1 MTVGKCLTN
10 KNLLLIG
17 KAKLIS
23 PLKWQ
28 ILEITAI
35 FWREQQ
41 IDLWFI
47 NFGLAESIECMY
59 RLNQVSV
66 FESKTLDV
74 GLSNTSHI
82 KSTVDLHHVLS
93 SFCAALSHTSLPSV
107 WYKRFIRTTPD
118 YNCFALHHLIGVI
131 APQVITVIVFLR
143 VRYAKQKG
151 GNEKKKNAVGCVQWS
166 EFLAVFLLDHC
177 RNSLAD
183 ISTDSRRRRSEKRL
197 LHCFSAAI
205 RNEVSLSFNYIS
217 DLSEQQG
224 PADSY
229 GGVKWPRVL
238 YGMRRAN
245 GEIWNHISS

>member
-1 MTVGKCLTN
+1 M
-10 KNLLLIG
+10 
-17 KAKLIS
+17 
-23 PLKWQ
+23 
-28 ILEITAI
+28 
-35 FWREQQ
+35 
-41 IDLWFI
+41 
-47 NFGLAESIECMY
+47 
-59 RLNQVSV
+59 
-66 FESKTLDV
+66 
-74 GLSNTSHI
+74 
-82 KSTVDLHHVLS
+82 
-93 SFCAALSHTSLPSV
+93 
-107 WYKRFIRTTPD
+107 
-118 YNCFALHHLIGVI
+118 IGVI

-151 GNEKKKNAVGCVQWS
+151 GNEKKTPAAGCVQWS

-183 ISTDSRRRRSEKRL
+183 ISTDSRCRRSEKRL
-197 LHCFSAAI
+197 LHCFSAAK

-245 GEIWNHISS
+245 GEI

>member
-1 MTVGKCLTN
+1 MIKICSVKICCRRHYCVISILWQLENVWRTKICFWLVRLSFSSP
-10 KNLLLIG
+10 
-17 KAKLIS
+17 AIS

-41 IDLWFI
+41 INLWFI

-151 GNEKKKNAVGCVQWS
+151 GNEKKNNRCGVRSVVR
-166 EFLAVFLLDHC
+166 VFG
-177 RNSLAD
+177 
-183 ISTDSRRRRSEKRL
+183 
-197 LHCFSAAI
+197 CFSSW
-205 RNEVSLSFNYIS
+205 SLQEFTRWYLHRQSPPSKWKTTSPLF
-217 DLSEQQG
+217 LSSKKKRGQF
-224 PADSY
+224 
-229 GGVKWPRVL
+229 VL
-238 YGMRRAN
+238 
-245 GEIWNHISS
+245 